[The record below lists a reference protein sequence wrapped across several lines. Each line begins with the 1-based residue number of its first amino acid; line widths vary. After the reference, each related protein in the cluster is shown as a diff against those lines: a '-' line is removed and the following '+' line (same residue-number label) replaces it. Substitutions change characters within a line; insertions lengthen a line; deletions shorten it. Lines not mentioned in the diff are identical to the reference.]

1 MGKPRLMVCMHNVN
15 QMQSRYTLI
24 VGVRWWPV
32 IMRSSSHF
40 FAAWD
45 IVRSLHRSQMCEKE
59 PRKSLWESTGITH
72 MFGGEG
78 GWCMRIFELF
88 AASLFPFSMPR
99 IFVSFLFGVINHDQV
114 SLEGRAKK
122 WMALLSIRIH
132 LVIPVLPKDHTR
144 IPERR
149 AMIHSNNTFVPRRNR
164 NNLE

>member
-1 MGKPRLMVCMHNVN
+1 MVVIVFLSSLVLKSRDVWGFPSSCGLGYCSLTPSITNVREGAKKK
-15 QMQSRYTLI
+15 S
-24 VGVRWWPV
+24 VG
-32 IMRSSSHF
+32 IY
-40 FAAWD
+40 
-45 IVRSLHRSQMCEKE
+45 
-59 PRKSLWESTGITH
+59 GITH